1 MAKHS
6 EIAKNQWQSFC
17 DNFTRQHWGWVVKVD
32 AYDPTLAKL
41 YCESPPPRLKAMA
54 NNLAFQG
61 IVFEDSGFRL
71 ELLICLAS
79 GGGLFTHRVM
89 HPTIIVALWT
99 DVGLH
104 EGIIIHD
111 KSGGLIHIHFREP
124 ASPELLDDWM
134 GLGSRNRKRVFRLP
148 DGSIQVSAKV

>member
-6 EIAKNQWQSFC
+6 EIAKSQWQSFC
-17 DNFTRQHWGWVVKVD
+17 DNYTRQHRGWVVKVD
-32 AYDPTLAKL
+32 AYDPALAKL
-41 YCESPPPRLKAMA
+41 FCQAPPPRLKAMA

-79 GGGLFTHRVM
+79 GGELFTHRVM
-89 HPTIIVALWT
+89 QPTIIVALWS
-99 DVGLH
+99 DIGLH

-111 KSGGLIHIHFREP
+111 KTGGLIHMHFREP

-134 GLGSRNRKRVFRLP
+134 GLGSRNHKHVFRLP
-148 DGSIQVSAKV
+148 AGALKVFAKV

>member
-6 EIAKNQWQSFC
+6 EIAKIQWQSFC
-17 DNFTRQHWGWVVKVD
+17 DNYTRQHRGWVVKVD
-32 AYDPTLAKL
+32 AYDPALAKL
-41 YCESPPPRLKAMA
+41 FCQAPPPRLKTMA

-79 GGGLFTHRVM
+79 GGELFTHRVM
-89 HPTIIVALWT
+89 QPTIIVALWT
-99 DVGLH
+99 DVGLD

-111 KSGGLIHIHFREP
+111 KTGGLIHMRFRKP

-134 GLGSRNRKRVFRLP
+134 GLGDRNRKHVFRL
-148 DGSIQVSAKV
+148 SAGAL

>member
-6 EIAKNQWQSFC
+6 EIAKIQWQSFC
-17 DNFTRQHWGWVVKVD
+17 DNYTRQHRGWVVKVD
-32 AYDPTLAKL
+32 AYDPALAKL
-41 YCESPPPRLKAMA
+41 FCQAPPPRLKAMA

-61 IVFEDSGFRL
+61 IVFEDSGSRL

-79 GGGLFTHRVM
+79 GGELFTHRVM
-89 HPTIIVALWT
+89 QPTIIVALWT
-99 DVGLH
+99 DVGLD

-111 KSGGLIHIHFREP
+111 KTGGLIHMRFRKP

-134 GLGSRNRKRVFRLP
+134 GLESRNRKHVFRL
-148 DGSIQVSAKV
+148 SAGAL

>member
-6 EIAKNQWQSFC
+6 EIAKIQWQSFC
-17 DNFTRQHWGWVVKVD
+17 DNYTRQHRGWVVKVD
-32 AYDPTLAKL
+32 AYDPALAKL
-41 YCESPPPRLKAMA
+41 FCQAPPPRLKTIA

-79 GGGLFTHRVM
+79 GGELFTHRVM
-89 HPTIIVALWT
+89 QPTIIVALWT
-99 DVGLH
+99 DVGSD

-111 KSGGLIHIHFREP
+111 KTGGLIHMRFRKP

-134 GLGSRNRKRVFRLP
+134 GLESRNRKHVFRL
-148 DGSIQVSAKV
+148 SAGAL

>member
-6 EIAKNQWQSFC
+6 EIAKIQWQSFC
-17 DNFTRQHWGWVVKVD
+17 DNYTRQHRGWVVKVD
-32 AYDPTLAKL
+32 AYDPALAKL
-41 YCESPPPRLKAMA
+41 FCQAPPPRLKAMA

-61 IVFEDSGFRL
+61 IVFEDSGSRL

-79 GGGLFTHRVM
+79 GGELFTHRVM
-89 HPTIIVALWT
+89 QPTIIVALWT
-99 DVGLH
+99 DVGLD

-111 KSGGLIHIHFREP
+111 KTGGLIHMRFRKP

-134 GLGSRNRKRVFRLP
+134 GLGSRNRKHVFRL
-148 DGSIQVSAKV
+148 SAGAL

>member
-6 EIAKNQWQSFC
+6 EIAKIQWQSFC
-17 DNFTRQHWGWVVKVD
+17 DNYTRQHRGWVVKVD
-32 AYDPTLAKL
+32 AYDPALAKL
-41 YCESPPPRLKAMA
+41 FCQAPPPRLKTMA

-79 GGGLFTHRVM
+79 GGELFTHRVM
-89 HPTIIVALWT
+89 QPTIIVALWT
-99 DVGLH
+99 DVGSD

-111 KSGGLIHIHFREP
+111 KTGGLIHMRFRKP

-134 GLGSRNRKRVFRLP
+134 GLGARNRKHVFRLP
-148 DGSIQVSAKV
+148 AGAL